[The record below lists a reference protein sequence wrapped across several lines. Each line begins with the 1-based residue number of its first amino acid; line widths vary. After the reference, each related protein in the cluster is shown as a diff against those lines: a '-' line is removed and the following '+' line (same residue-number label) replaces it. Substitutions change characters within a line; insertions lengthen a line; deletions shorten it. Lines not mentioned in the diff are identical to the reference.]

1 MELSIFTGF
10 TKVVAVRK
18 YDAIAEIIRSSKYQ
32 NEIEILQTLLEQGK
46 DKEYSN
52 QKKKLPAFTPS
63 GRFVGGRKMVNLL
76 EYSKLI
82 ILDIDKLSS
91 DKLKEVKQKAIQDK
105 FTYSCFISP
114 SGRGLKILVKTENS
128 VIKHKETF
136 LKIQEYYEKLL
147 GISIDPSGKDVTRLC
162 FFSYDKDLYLN
173 PQSITFKTPIEMSI
187 QSDVEKLIEQ
197 INGTRNDITSN
208 YDDWLKIGF
217 ALESEFG
224 ESGRNYFHEISK
236 LNSDYNSEVCNQQYD
251 KCVKN
256 NNSGITIKTLF
267 HIAKQNGIAIKSLN
281 KNVSQAPQQKAIQ
294 YNYNEEE
301 PKITTNKFTIT
312 EEYLNKRYDIR
323 YNVVSNKFEYKEKQ
337 EEKYREMN
345 ENNMFIRLQKDNINI
360 SLNHLIAL
368 LKSDFVKEYNV
379 FKDYFENLPEWD
391 EATDYIQQ
399 LADYLICKTESEK
412 ERLSRHFAKWLVRV
426 VRNAIDDN
434 YFNKQCFVL
443 VSSKQ
448 NSGKS
453 TFCRNLCPAKL
464 NDYIVE
470 SIGTDKDSQIA
481 ITENFL
487 INLDELSQ
495 AEKAEINA
503 FKSMFSKDKV
513 KARLTYDKRPTV
525 HARRASFIGS
535 TDRWEFLTDE
545 NGSVRWLCFEIERIN
560 WNYKKEVDIDM
571 VWAQAYSLYKH
582 GEFDYDLTPEEIK
595 ENDIIN
601 KRYQV
606 SSPERDLIQRYFM
619 PADKDKGEFM
629 TATDIIEYISDYSS
643 IKLSSVQIGK
653 ELKFLGYKRIQK
665 RVNGYTVYGYSIFKN
680 ELKFKKQ

>member
-1 MELSIFTGF
+1 MIELSIFTGF
-10 TKVVAVRK
+10 TRIVAVK
-18 YDAIAEIIRSSKYQ
+18 TYETIAELIRSGKYKAKV
-32 NEIEILQTLLEQGK
+32 EVLQQLLAEGK

-52 QKKKLPAFTPS
+52 QKKSLPAFTPS

-76 EYSKLI
+76 EYSRLI
-82 ILDIDKLSS
+82 ILDIDKLSI
-91 DKLKEVKQKAIQDK
+91 DKLIEVKEKTIQDK
-105 FTYSCFISP
+105 YTYSCFVSP
-114 SGRGLKILVKTENS
+114 SGKGLKILVKTENS
-128 VIKHKETF
+128 VTKHKETF
-136 LKIQEYYEKLL
+136 LKVQDYYEKLL

-162 FFSYDKDLYLN
+162 FLSHDKELYLN
-173 PQSITFKTPIEMSI
+173 PQSETFKTPIEMSI
-187 QSDVEKLIEQ
+187 QSDIEKLIEV

-217 ALESEFG
+217 AIESEFG
-224 ESGRNYFHEISK
+224 ETGRNYFHEISK
-236 LNSDYNSEVCNQQYD
+236 INSDYNAETCNEQYD

-267 HIAKQNGIAIKSLN
+267 HIAKQNGIVIKSLN
-281 KNVSQAPQQKAIQ
+281 RNVSQKPKQKSIK
-294 YNYNEEE
+294 YSSNDEEN
-301 PKITTNKFTIT
+301 KITTNKFTIT

-323 YNVVSNKFEYKEKQ
+323 YNVISNRFEYKEKD

-368 LKSDFVKEYNV
+368 LKSDFVQEYNV
-379 FKDYFENLPEWD
+379 FRDYFEGLPEWD
-391 EATDYIQQ
+391 EHTDYIQQ
-399 LADYLICKTESEK
+399 LASHLETKDRK
-412 ERLSRHFAKWLVRV
+412 RLDKHFAKWLVRV

-443 VSSKQ
+443 VSTKQ

-453 TFCRNLCPAKL
+453 TFCRNLCPTKL

-545 NGSVRWLCFEIERIN
+545 NGSVRWLCFEIDRIN
-560 WNYKKEVDIDM
+560 WSYKKNVDIDM
-571 VWAQAYSLYKH
+571 VWSQAYSLYKH

-595 ENDIIN
+595 ENDYIN
-601 KRYQV
+601 KKYQV
-606 SSPERDLIQRYFM
+606 SSPERDLLQRYFE
-619 PADKDKGEFM
+619 PGTKDNGEFM
-629 TATDIIEYISDYSS
+629 TATDIIEYISQYSA
-643 IKLSSVQIGK
+643 IRINPVQIGK
-653 ELKFLGYKRIQK
+653 ELKFLGYE
-665 RVNGYTVYGYSIFKN
+665 RVVKYILGNNRYGYNVIKT
-680 ELKFKKQ
+680 EKE

>member
-1 MELSIFTGF
+1 MMIELSIFTGF
-10 TKVVAVRK
+10 TKVVAVNT
-18 YDAIAEIIRSSKYQ
+18 YETIAEVIRNGQYKGKV
-32 NEIEILQTLLEQGK
+32 EVLQKLLAKGK
-46 DKEYSN
+46 DKEYSK
-52 QKKKLPAFTPS
+52 QKKTLPAFTPS

-82 ILDIDKLSS
+82 ILDIDKL
-91 DKLKEVKQKAIQDK
+91 DKEELINIKEKAIQDK
-105 FTYSCFISP
+105 YTRSCFVSP
-114 SGRGLKILVKTENS
+114 SGKGLKILVKTENS
-128 VIKHKETF
+128 VAKHKETF

-147 GISIDPSGKDVTRLC
+147 DIIIDSSGKDVTRLC
-162 FFSYDKDLYLN
+162 FFSYDENLYLN
-173 PQSITFKTPIEMSI
+173 PQSKTFKTPIEMSI
-187 QSDVEKLIEQ
+187 QSDIEKLIEV

-217 ALESEFG
+217 AIESEFG

-236 LNSDYNSEVCNQQYD
+236 INSDYNAETCNEQYD

-267 HIAKQNGIAIKSLN
+267 HIAKQNGIVIKSLN
-281 KNVSQAPQQKAIQ
+281 SKVSQKPKQKHMQ
-294 YNYNEEE
+294 YNPNDDEN
-301 PKITTNKFTIT
+301 KITTNKFTIT

-323 YNVVSNKFEYKEKQ
+323 YNVISNKFEYKEKD

-379 FKDYFENLPEWD
+379 FRDYFESLPEWD
-391 EATDYIQQ
+391 ECTDYIQQ
-399 LADYLICKTESEK
+399 LANHLETKDRK
-412 ERLSRHFAKWLVRV
+412 RLDNHFAKWLVRV
-426 VRNAIDDN
+426 VRNSIDDN

-443 VSSKQ
+443 VSTKQ

-453 TFCRNLCPAKL
+453 TFCRNLCPTQL

-545 NGSVRWLCFEIERIN
+545 NGSVRWLCFEIDRIN
-560 WNYKKEVDIDM
+560 WSYKKNVDIDM
-571 VWAQAYSLYKH
+571 VWSQAYSLYKH
-582 GEFDYDLTPEEIK
+582 GEYDYDLTPEEIK
-595 ENDIIN
+595 ENDYIN

-606 SSPERDLIQRYFM
+606 SSPERDLLQKFFM
-619 PADKDKGEFM
+619 PSNKNEGEFL
-629 TATDIIEYISDYSS
+629 TATSILEYISERTKIQLGSR
-643 IKLSSVQIGK
+643 IIGK
-653 ELKFLGYKRIQK
+653 ELKFLGFERISQ
-665 RVNGYTVYGYSIFKN
+665 RNENNIPVYGYYI
-680 ELKFKKQ
+680 KKIIE